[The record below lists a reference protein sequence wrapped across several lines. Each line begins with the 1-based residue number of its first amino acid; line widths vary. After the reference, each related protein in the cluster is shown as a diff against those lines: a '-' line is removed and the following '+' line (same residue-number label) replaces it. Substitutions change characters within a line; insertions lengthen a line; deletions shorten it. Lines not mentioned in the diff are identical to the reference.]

1 MEKLERMVQEVESQV
16 RQIGATLGKVAL
28 DARVINALREVP
40 RHEFV
45 PASQL
50 PLVYENE
57 ALPVGHGQIIPQPG
71 MVAVMTDLLRLDG
84 NDVVLEVG
92 TGTGYHTAVLSQL
105 VRKVYSVEANR
116 DMAAAA
122 GPRLQRLGY
131 GNIEVHA
138 GNGYFGWREHAP
150 YDAILVTAAV
160 DEIPRP
166 LIDQLKRGGRMVV
179 PVNHSNFG
187 QDLLL
192 IERNSAGTIA
202 TTEIM
207 AVSFPPLACE
217 SGGYVERHA

>member
-1 MEKLERMVQEVESQV
+1 MEKLERMVREVESQA
-16 RQIGATLGKVAL
+16 RQIGASLGRTAL

-45 PASQL
+45 PAGML
-50 PLVYENE
+50 PLAYENE
-57 ALPVGHGQIIPQPG
+57 ALPIGDGQIIPQPG

-84 NDVVLEVG
+84 DDIVLEVG
-92 TGTGYHTAVLSQL
+92 TGTGYHTAVLARL
-105 VRKVYSVEANR
+105 ARKVYSVEADR

-122 GPRLQRLGY
+122 GQRLRRLGY
-131 GNIEVHA
+131 GNVEGHV

-160 DEIPRP
+160 DRIPRP
-166 LIDQLKRGGRMVV
+166 LIDQLKPGGRMVV

-192 IERNSAGTIA
+192 VEKNSEGITA

-207 AVSFPPLACE
+207 AVSFPPLAYE
-217 SGGYVERHA
+217 SNGYAERHA